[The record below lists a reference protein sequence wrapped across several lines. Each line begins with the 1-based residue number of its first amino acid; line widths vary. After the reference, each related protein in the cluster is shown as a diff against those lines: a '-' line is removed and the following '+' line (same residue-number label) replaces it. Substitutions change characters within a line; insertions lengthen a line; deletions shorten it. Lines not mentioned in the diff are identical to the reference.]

1 MLHPLSTSGK
11 RAALGVCAAALMA
24 LPVQANY
31 QPMPDAERPGPVIP
45 AQIDA
50 DGTPLVYLEAL
61 HHRDY
66 SAVMHAMASVGRIM
80 RSSEMGHEGYDGDL
94 AGDPMRAQGE
104 AWLAVMR
111 EASAMLMADQ
121 AGSLELEGDEWVAG
135 DAFDIGDL
143 AHASFSYHMH
153 HSGGRWGDLGLEN
166 ALTFDG
172 APYLSTMT
180 QRLIAEHYGQ
190 RSFAD
195 IDGTRDAASL
205 AHGLDAMHALAYS
218 FVRWDKPGGADDM
231 GSLSREHMETVHGVT
246 IERMVQVA
254 ENLAGTLDDAWDAE
268 IGAYDL
274 GDGGAYTLDTLG
286 SLLRGHKALYEIL
299 VVFGEDDHMDGAQ
312 LLFDRMAAM
321 TEALSTSDSAVR
333 DWGIA
338 DAVVYTADGV
348 EADSERVDTEAQ
360 WRFLNNLTGGFS
372 MLRERDGTSAF
383 LEARPELPE
392 AVGALSDRLL
402 HAALNHQTDDDG
414 LMLRRLSL
422 EDGAVTD
429 DRYQVAAMGWFL
441 TAAGNSYRAGS
452 DFERPGDWG
461 DDSALAERSAALFD
475 TILANNARLL
485 ELID

>member
-1 MLHPLSTSGK
+1 MLHSLSGPCA
-11 RAALGVCAAALMA
+11 RAALGVCAATLLA
-24 LPVQANY
+24 LPAQANY
-31 QPMPDAERPGPVIP
+31 QPVPDAERPGPRIP
-45 AQIDA
+45 AQLDA
-50 DGTPLVYLEAL
+50 DGAPLVYLEAL

-66 SAVMHAMASVGRIM
+66 SAVMHGLASVGRIM
-80 RSSEMGHEGYDGDL
+80 RSSEMGHEDYNAEL
-94 AGDPMRAQGE
+94 AGDPMRGQGE

-111 EASAMLMADQ
+111 EASAMLMIDQ
-121 AGSLELEGDEWVAG
+121 SGSLVLEGGEWVAG
-135 DAFDIGDL
+135 DPFDIGDL

-172 APYLSTMT
+172 APYLSAMT
-180 QRLIAEHYGQ
+180 RRLIAEHYGEG
-190 RSFAD
+190 SFAD

-205 AHGLDAMHALAYS
+205 AHGLDALHALAYS
-218 FVRWDKPGGADDM
+218 FVRWDKPGGSDDM
-231 GSLSREHMETVHGVT
+231 GVLTREHMETVHGVT
-246 IERMVQVA
+246 IERMVQLA
-254 ENLAGTLDDAWDAE
+254 ENLAGTLDAAWDPG

-274 GDGGAYTLDTLG
+274 GDAGAYSLDTLG
-286 SLLRGHKALYEIL
+286 SLLRGHKGLYEIL
-299 VVFGEDDHMDGAQ
+299 VVFGEEEHTDGAQ

-321 TEALSTSDSAVR
+321 TEALAASDSALR

-348 EADSERVDTEAQ
+348 EAGSERVDTEAQ

-383 LEARPELPE
+383 LETRPELPA
-392 AVGALSDRLL
+392 AVGTLSDRLL
-402 HAALNHQTDDDG
+402 HAALTHQTDEDG

-422 EDGAVTD
+422 EDGTVTD
-429 DRYQVAAMGWFL
+429 DRHQVAAMGWFL
-441 TAAGNSYRAGS
+441 TAAGNSYRLGS
-452 DFERPGDWG
+452 EFERPGDWG
-461 DDSALAERSAALFD
+461 DDSALAERSAALYN